1 MFCFFLLYEY
11 IILKHDSVNHDSV
24 KHNDIKVINHR
35 LTVFIIEE
43 HLR

>member
-1 MFCFFLLYEY
+1 
-11 IILKHDSVNHDSV
+11 VNHDSV